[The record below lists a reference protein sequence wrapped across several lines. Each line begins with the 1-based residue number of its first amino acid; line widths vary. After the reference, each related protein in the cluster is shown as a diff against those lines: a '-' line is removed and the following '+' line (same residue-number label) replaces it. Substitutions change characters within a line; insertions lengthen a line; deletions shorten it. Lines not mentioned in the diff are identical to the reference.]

1 MLGGNAI
8 KLTSTKCVSTAPHET
23 DTFFGRRIL
32 SLVPF
37 RHEESA
43 DDVEDEPSEPGELL
57 RHIARSLSAPREM
70 LCPVGCNLAE
80 TIGR

>member
-43 DDVEDEPSEPGELL
+43 DDVEDEPSEPGELRL
-57 RHIARSLSAPREM
+57 HIVSLSARRE
-70 LCPVGCNLAE
+70 
-80 TIGR
+80 IQ